1 MAKGAATCGVPKED
15 ALSYAAAAMIGGST
29 LAGLQKL
36 TEGIFSKTVI
46 ECIKAAYRRNIEL
59 GK

>member
-15 ALSYAAAAMIGGST
+15 SLSYAAAMIGGST

-36 TEGIFSKTVI
+36 TEGNFSKTVI